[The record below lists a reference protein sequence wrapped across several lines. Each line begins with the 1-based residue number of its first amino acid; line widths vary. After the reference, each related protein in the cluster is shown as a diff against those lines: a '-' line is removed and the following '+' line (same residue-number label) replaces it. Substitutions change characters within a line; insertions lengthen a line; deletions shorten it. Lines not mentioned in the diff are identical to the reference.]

1 MVWSSVSRQTSS
13 HASSTATTTAPAL
26 MAQAP
31 SQSRLTENRTSR
43 YNVILS
49 SVFFFF
55 SSKVAAMHF
64 RYYQNALSLSY
75 SLVYCSFMFIS
86 HQTLKNCAAS
96 HVVFFCFCCSCMQGY
111 INNTLSRAMIM
122 HPAVSLDFS
131 AEQMVTDR
139 GFNVTQCR

>member
-13 HASSTATTTAPAL
+13 HASSTATTTAPVL

-31 SQSRLTENRTSR
+31 SQSHLTENRASH

-55 SSKVAAMHF
+55 SKVAAMRF

-75 SLVYCSFMFIS
+75 ILVYCSFMFIS
-86 HQTLKNCAAS
+86 HQTLKDCAVS
-96 HVVFFCFCCSCMQGY
+96 HVVLFSFCCSCMQGY